1 MIAAIFLMFST
12 ALALALPAP
21 LDAPTY
27 HCPTSHTILKCCAGY
42 DKVVFPESCAPVTR
56 TLATYDEFRQMCMYA
71 DEKNNGGH
79 MPGCCHGENDHQC
92 IAAPVEPN

>member
-1 MIAAIFLMFST
+1 MVAAFFLLFTT

-42 DKVVFPESCAPVTR
+42 DKVVFAESCAP
-56 TLATYDEFRQMCMYA
+56 
-71 DEKNNGGH
+71 G
-79 MPGCCHGENDHQC
+79 
-92 IAAPVEPN
+92 